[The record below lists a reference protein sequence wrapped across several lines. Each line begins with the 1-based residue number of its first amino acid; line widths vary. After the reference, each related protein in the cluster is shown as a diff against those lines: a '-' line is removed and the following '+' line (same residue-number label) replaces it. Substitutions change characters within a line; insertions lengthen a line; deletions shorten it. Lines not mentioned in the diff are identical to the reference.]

1 MRRGEL
7 SGLRRDRLRLD
18 RGELLV
24 DTAINDA
31 GGTVVEKPTKTKR
44 NRSVSLDPVTIG
56 LLRQHLADM
65 DQRAATCG
73 VTVAEDGFVFS
84 LDPTCRTPM
93 RPELMTRRM
102 RQLRKALG
110 IRPGEFDATI
120 LALRK
125 WTSTELMD
133 AGFNPSTVS
142 GRQGHTVQVMLA
154 HYSTRRRSADQ
165 AAAQH
170 LGHKV
175 HGPRDGSP

>member
-1 MRRGEL
+1 MWLRDQIGHTRAERL
-7 SGLRRDRLRLD
+7 SPAD
-18 RGELLV
+18 
-24 DTAINDA
+24 
-31 GGTVVEKPTKTKR
+31 
-44 NRSVSLDPVTIG
+44 LDP
-56 LLRQHLADM
+56 A
-65 DQRAATCG
+65 
-73 VTVAEDGFVFS
+73 VAEDGFVFS

-170 LGHKV
+170 LGDKV
-175 HGPRDGSP
+175 HGKRGGHPTS

>member
-7 SGLRRDRLRLD
+7 SGLRRNRLRLD

-31 GGTVVEKPTKTKR
+31 
-44 NRSVSLDPVTIG
+44 
-56 LLRQHLADM
+56 
-65 DQRAATCG
+65 
-73 VTVAEDGFVFS
+73 
-84 LDPTCRTPM
+84 
-93 RPELMTRRM
+93 
-102 RQLRKALG
+102 
-110 IRPGEFDATI
+110 
-120 LALRK
+120 
-125 WTSTELMD
+125 STELMD

-170 LGHKV
+170 LGDRV